1 MNILGKSNVTYK
13 QLETFIKSVKTA
25 NKLML
30 ENLPIM
36 WKAANDRGIL
46 VELFV
51 SQIIIETGWL
61 NFGGVLDASFHNTCG
76 LKTTKGGSNYSANA
90 HMRFKSWEEGI
101 NAHADHLALYAGA
114 KGFPKY
120 SPETKGYYNEN
131 CKANGTTKDPRHF
144 TYLYGCCKTVEGLSG
159 KWATNKKYAE
169 MILTLVKEIQ
179 NTKVDENKVDEKKEE
194 TTKVNGKYKNGT
206 YNRKGKVTASSLNIR
221 KGRPGTTGYKTI
233 MGQYKKGTVVTVHYC
248 LNGWFGVI
256 YNGKQGY
263 VSGDYIELL

>member
-30 ENLPIM
+30 KNLPIM
-36 WKAANDRGIL
+36 WKVANDRGIL

-51 SQIIIETGWL
+51 SQIIVETGYM

-114 KGFPKY
+114 KGFPRY
-120 SPETKGYYNEN
+120 SPNCASHPNEN
-131 CKANGTTKDPRHF
+131 YKSNGTTLDPRHF
-144 TYLYGCCKTVEGLSG
+144 PYLYGKCKTVESLEGN
-159 KWATNKKYAE
+159 WATSKGYANKLKTV
-169 MILTLVKEIQ
+169 MKQIQ
-179 NTKVDENKVDEKKEE
+179 NTKVNENKVEEKKEE

-221 KGRPGTTGYKTI
+221 KGRPGTSGYKTI
-233 MGQYKKGTVVTVHYC
+233 MGHYKKGTVVTVHYC